1 MKFNWSWRIN
11 VIGLILIGIFLRL
24 SYWQYE
30 RHEWKLA
37 YIEQMRERLELQPQ
51 DIVSLLGQAQA
62 LRPEDLT
69 YRRVLVSGTYDFSQE
84 VVLRN
89 RKYKHA
95 MGVHALTPLKLA
107 DTEQYVLVNRGFIP
121 LSKANIE
128 QRSAFHKPLTV
139 QFTGLIK
146 ENSKKNWLGPAD
158 QNISSELPR
167 LDAWL
172 RVDLEG
178 LQKQLPYPLLPFY
191 LEIMEIDDIKVI
203 EQSIVDT
210 SQSGRDEIM
219 MMTPREGMMQL
230 DADDVGNGKYP
241 IPVFDTVIP
250 AGRHF
255 GYIFE
260 WAFLA
265 LLTAAICLVMQ
276 LAKGTLQ
283 RTPKPHDSPLAA
295 E

>member
-1 MKFNWSWRIN
+1 MKFNWSWRVNI
-11 VIGLILIGIFLRL
+11 IGLILIGVFLRL

-37 YIEQMRERLELQPQ
+37 YIEQMRERLKLPPE
-51 DIVSLLGQAQA
+51 DIVSLLNPAQSA
-62 LRPEDLT
+62 TPEELT
-69 YRRVLVSGTYDFSQE
+69 YRRVKVSGTYDFSQE

-95 MGVHALTPLKLA
+95 MGVHALTPLKIA
-107 DTEQYVLVNRGFIP
+107 NTDQHVLVNRGFIP
-121 LSKANIE
+121 LSKATLE
-128 QRSAFHKPLTV
+128 QRRAYHKPLTV

-146 ENSKKNWLGPAD
+146 ENSKKNWMGPAD
-158 QNISSELPR
+158 PDVSAKLPR
-167 LDAWL
+167 VDAWL

-203 EQSIVDT
+203 EQTIVDS

-230 DADDVGNGKYP
+230 DADDVGKGNYP
-241 IPVFDTVIP
+241 VPVFDTVIP

-265 LLTAAICLVMQ
+265 LLTAAICLVVQ
-276 LAKGTLQ
+276 LNKGTLK
-283 RTPKPHDSPLAA
+283 RSNIPLTK
-295 E
+295 